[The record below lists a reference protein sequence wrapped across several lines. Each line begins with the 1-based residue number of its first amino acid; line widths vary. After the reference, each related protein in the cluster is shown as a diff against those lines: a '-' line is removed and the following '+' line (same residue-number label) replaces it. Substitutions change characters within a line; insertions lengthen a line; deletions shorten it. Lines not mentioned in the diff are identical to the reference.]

1 MLLFYGVLG
10 NKNIKFILKSL
21 LGVLLLLYMGYTI
34 YRQIRHQP
42 HLNESVRKLLDTDS
56 GSVRWL
62 WLFAVLI
69 LMFFN
74 WLCEAEKW
82 RRLIRSTESM
92 SRWNA
97 LQAVLTGVSVSMLT
111 PNRIGEYAGRVLYL
125 SNKHK
130 IKGITVT
137 LVGSLAQVLV
147 SAIFGSI
154 GLFIFILHQLNYS
167 PWMILYLVLSLLIA
181 FCLLLL
187 YFNLNWISSFCA
199 RYTYLRKIKIYVDV
213 IQRFPKRL
221 LISVLG
227 LSFIRFL
234 IYSLQLVFLFY
245 FVQIEAP
252 LYQLLGMVW
261 AIFWTLAVVP
271 TIALAELGVRGQTAL
286 FFMGALSSNALGVVS
301 AMLLL
306 WFINLIIPALSGCL
320 FVFRMKLYDDE

>member
-1 MLLFYGVLG
+1 MLLFYGVQG
-10 NKNIKFILKSL
+10 NKNIKIILKSG
-21 LGVLLLLYMGYTI
+21 LGVLLLLYMGYSLF
-34 YRQIRHQP
+34 RQIQHQP
-42 HLNESVRKLLDTDS
+42 HLHESMQQLLDTHS
-56 GSVRWL
+56 LTRWGYL
-62 WLFAVLI
+62 LAVVV

-82 RRLIRSTESM
+82 RRLMQSTAAM

-130 IKGITVT
+130 LKGITVT

-147 SAIFGSI
+147 SALMGSI
-154 GLFIFILHQLNYS
+154 GLLIYILHQKNYTA
-167 PWMILYLVLSLLIA
+167 WMLLYLILSLLIGLG
-181 FCLLLL
+181 LLIL

-199 RYTYLRKIKIYVDV
+199 RYSYLRKIKIYVDV

-221 LISVLG
+221 LMSVLC
-227 LSFIRFL
+227 LSLVRFL

-245 FVQIEAP
+245 FVLLDAP
-252 LYQLLGMVW
+252 FYELLGMVW

-286 FFMGALSSNALGVVS
+286 FFMGALTTNALGVVS
-301 AMLLL
+301 AMVLL
-306 WFINLIIPALSGCL
+306 WFINLIIPALTGCL

>member
-1 MLLFYGVLG
+1 MLLFYGVVS
-10 NKNIKFILKSL
+10 NKNIKLILKSVF
-21 LGVLLLLYMGYTI
+21 GFLLLVYMGYSL
-34 YRQIRHQP
+34 YHQIQNQP
-42 HLNESVRKLLDTDS
+42 HLNSSLQQLLYNHS
-56 GSVRWL
+56 AVRWL
-62 WLFAVLI
+62 WLGIVLL
-69 LMFFN
+69 LMVFN

-82 RRLIRSTESM
+82 RRLMQSTASM

-130 IKGITVT
+130 LKGITVT

-147 SAIFGSI
+147 SAVLGSL
-154 GLFIFILHQLNYS
+154 GLFIYMLNESNVLY
-167 PWMILYLVLSLLIA
+167 WMIFYFVVSVFLAVA
-181 FCLLLL
+181 MLLL
-187 YFNLNWISSFCA
+187 YFNLSWISSFCTQYA
-199 RYTYLRKIKIYVDV
+199 YLRKIKIYVDV

-221 LISVLG
+221 LVDVLG
-227 LSFIRFL
+227 LSLLRFL
-234 IYSLQLVFLFY
+234 IYSTQLILLFY
-245 FVQIEAP
+245 FVQIQAP
-252 LYQLLGMVW
+252 VYQLLGMVW

-286 FFMGALSSNALGVVS
+286 FFMGALTTNALGLVS

-306 WFINLIIPALSGCL
+306 WFINLIIPALTGCL